1 MRGEERDGRK
11 EERQKEKKADRDRK
25 NGREKREI
33 KAKKKLNW
41 RRMLENI
48 TEDYERIL
56 MYIRVKKST
65 KEKGK
70 KEMNLDNE
78 I

>member
-1 MRGEERDGRK
+1 MEERKKGR
-11 EERQKEKKADRDRK
+11 RKKADRDRK

-33 KAKKKLNW
+33 KAKRKLNC

-56 MYIRVKKST
+56 MYIRVKKSA

>member
-1 MRGEERDGRK
+1 MEGEK
-11 EERQKEKKADRDRK
+11 
-25 NGREKREI
+25 EI
-33 KAKKKLNW
+33 KAKKKLNC

-56 MYIRVKKST
+56 MYIRVKKSA

>member
-11 EERQKEKKADRDRK
+11 EERQEKKKTDRDRK